1 MKIRLIVKHTFKP
14 KDPKRKIIKSV
25 VYHANADGTVT
36 TTSSSKKVI
45 PYEDSGQSD
54 V

>member
-1 MKIRLIVKHTFKP
+1 MKIRLIVKHIFKP

-45 PYEDSGQSD
+45 PYEDSEQYN